1 MNDELYPRASVFE
14 VIYNWA
20 ELVIRSHVANNV
32 NSAKLIYIATD
43 GCRNINLRVEYGR
56 LIRYVN
62 CLRMF
67 EEWEYS
73 DVSIFFQL
81 VAPRFISQLST
92 RQLSL
97 MNNRICDN

>member
-1 MNDELYPRASVFE
+1 M
-14 VIYNWA
+14 
-20 ELVIRSHVANNV
+20 ANNV

-67 EEWEYS
+67 EEWEY
-73 DVSIFFQL
+73 FFFHS
-81 VAPRFISQLST
+81 AMPRFISRPMERTVFEDESY
-92 RQLSL
+92 
-97 MNNRICDN
+97 D

>member
-1 MNDELYPRASVFE
+1 M
-14 VIYNWA
+14 
-20 ELVIRSHVANNV
+20 ANNV

-67 EEWEYS
+67 EELEYEY
-73 DVSIFFQL
+73 FFFHWL
-81 VAPRFISQLST
+81 VPRFISQAMKN
-92 RQLSL
+92 SL
-97 MNNRICDN
+97 

>member
-1 MNDELYPRASVFE
+1 MIILAVNDELLPRASIFE

-20 ELVIRSHVANNV
+20 EPVIRSHVANNV

-43 GCRNINLRVEYGR
+43 GCRNINLRMEYGR

-67 EEWEYS
+67 EEWEYEYFFPFFDASLYFSS
-73 DVSIFFQL
+73 DGE
-81 VAPRFISQLST
+81 
-92 RQLSL
+92 
-97 MNNRICDN
+97 

>member
-1 MNDELYPRASVFE
+1 MIILTVNDELYPRASIFE

-67 EEWEYS
+67 KEWEYS
-73 DVSIFFQL
+73 DEYFFQL
-81 VAPRFISQLST
+81 VASFYFSILF
-92 RQLSL
+92 LDWG
-97 MNNRICDN
+97 IVFDE

>member
-1 MNDELYPRASVFE
+1 MIILAVNGELYPRASIFE

-20 ELVIRSHVANNV
+20 EPVIRSHVANNV

-67 EEWEYS
+67 EELEYEY
-73 DVSIFFQL
+73 FFFHWL
-81 VAPRFISQLST
+81 VPRFISQAMKN
-92 RQLSL
+92 SL
-97 MNNRICDN
+97 